1 MRKVLPRLSTRS
13 IAIPRSSREGGDFNP
28 SALARWISNVTAL
41 PEIRAGCRGALRA
54 GRAPPFGD
62 ETPAKLLVPRTG
74 AHAVRSLLVIHGT
87 RARHGGQEAARPGSG
102 EGEKTR

>member
-28 SALARWISNVTAL
+28 SALARRVGNVTAL
-41 PEIRAGCRGALRA
+41 LEIRAACRRALRA

-62 ETPAKLLVPRTG
+62 DTPVKLLMPVTG
-74 AHAVRSLLVIHGT
+74 SHAVRRFLVMHGT
-87 RARHGGQEAARPGSG
+87 RA
-102 EGEKTR
+102 

>member
-62 ETPAKLLVPRTG
+62 DTPVKLPVPGTG
-74 AHAVRSLLVIHGT
+74 SRAVRRFLVINGT
-87 RARHGGQEAARPGSG
+87 RARRGGWNAALPGSG
-102 EGEKTR
+102 EREKTR